1 MKRNSNK
8 YNFWKSKL
16 FYRLVSLLIA
26 LLLVAYVGNLNNGNI
41 HLSSGEQNSPL
52 SAIKTKTLTVPV
64 QLNIDSSEYYVSNY
78 PKNVKVRLS
87 GPISLVDAANN
98 TRNFSVTANLR
109 NMGIGNHRVNLDGEK
124 FLSKGVKILEELNKM
139 KEKQAF
145 HVNGYLGL
153 LIAILGGLV
162 GLWLIYSGFRFGHL
176 LSMVIGVV
184 LVVLILVLSS
194 SLTIIQPNEAK
205 ALTFFGNY
213 IGTIRDA
220 GLFMTVPFTDKEP
233 VSLRVR
239 NFNSQI
245 LKVNDSKGN
254 PVEIAA
260 VIVFK
265 VVDTAKAL
273 FSVDDYEQFVQ
284 IQSESAIR
292 HVASEYPYDT
302 FENEDA
308 LTLRSNPTEVSDR
321 LASELQ
327 ERLNV
332 AGVKIVETRLTHLAY
347 ATEIASAMLQKQ
359 QSSAILSARKII
371 VEGAVSITEDA
382 IDRLAKEAN
391 LELTDEQRLQII
403 NNIMVAIISERG
415 TQPVINTGTQQ

>member
-1 MKRNSNK
+1 
-8 YNFWKSKL
+8 
-16 FYRLVSLLIA
+16 
-26 LLLVAYVGNLNNGNI
+26 
-41 HLSSGEQNSPL
+41 
-52 SAIKTKTLTVPV
+52 
-64 QLNIDSSEYYVSNY
+64 
-78 PKNVKVRLS
+78 
-87 GPISLVDAANN
+87 
-98 TRNFSVTANLR
+98 
-109 NMGIGNHRVNLDGEK
+109 
-124 FLSKGVKILEELNKM
+124 M
-139 KEKQAF
+139 KEKNAF

-153 LIAILGGLV
+153 LIAI
-162 GLWLIYSGFRFGHL
+162 
-176 LSMVIGVV
+176 IGALAGCW
-184 LVVLILVLSS
+184 LVVRGYQAGRVGVIVTGGIILAIVIIFST

-205 ALTFFGNY
+205 VLTFFGNY

-220 GLFMTVPFTDKEP
+220 GLFMTVPFTDKQR
-233 VSLRVR
+233 VSLRVC

-260 VIVFK
+260 VIVYK

-302 FENEDA
+302 FEDDSA

-321 LASELQ
+321 LTAELQ
-327 ERLNV
+327 DRLNV
-332 AGVKIVETRLTHLAY
+332 AGVKIIETRLTHLAY

-359 QSSAILSARKII
+359 QSAAILSARKII

-382 IDRLAKEAN
+382 IDRLAKEAKLN
-391 LELTDEQRLQII
+391 LTDEQRLQII

>member
-1 MKRNSNK
+1 
-8 YNFWKSKL
+8 
-16 FYRLVSLLIA
+16 
-26 LLLVAYVGNLNNGNI
+26 
-41 HLSSGEQNSPL
+41 
-52 SAIKTKTLTVPV
+52 
-64 QLNIDSSEYYVSNY
+64 
-78 PKNVKVRLS
+78 
-87 GPISLVDAANN
+87 
-98 TRNFSVTANLR
+98 
-109 NMGIGNHRVNLDGEK
+109 
-124 FLSKGVKILEELNKM
+124 M
-139 KEKQAF
+139 KEKNVF

-153 LIAILGGLV
+153 LIAI
-162 GLWLIYSGFRFGHL
+162 
-176 LSMVIGVV
+176 IGAVAGCW
-184 LVVLILVLSS
+184 LVVRGYQAGRMGVIVTGGIILAIVIIFST

-205 ALTFFGNY
+205 VLTFFGNY

-220 GLFMTVPFTDKEP
+220 GLFMTVPFTDKQL
-233 VSLRVR
+233 VSLRVC

-260 VIVFK
+260 VIVYK

-284 IQSESAIR
+284 IQSESAVR

-302 FENEDA
+302 FEDNSA
-308 LTLRSNPTEVSDR
+308 LTLRSNPTEVSNR
-321 LASELQ
+321 LTAELQ
-327 ERLNV
+327 DRLNV
-332 AGVKIVETRLTHLAY
+332 AGVKIIETRLTHLAY

-359 QSSAILSARKII
+359 QSAAILSARKII

-382 IDRLAKEAN
+382 IDRLAKEAKLN
-391 LELTDEQRLQII
+391 LTDEQRLQII

>member
-1 MKRNSNK
+1 
-8 YNFWKSKL
+8 
-16 FYRLVSLLIA
+16 
-26 LLLVAYVGNLNNGNI
+26 
-41 HLSSGEQNSPL
+41 
-52 SAIKTKTLTVPV
+52 
-64 QLNIDSSEYYVSNY
+64 
-78 PKNVKVRLS
+78 
-87 GPISLVDAANN
+87 
-98 TRNFSVTANLR
+98 
-109 NMGIGNHRVNLDGEK
+109 
-124 FLSKGVKILEELNKM
+124 M
-139 KEKQAF
+139 KEKNAF

-153 LIAILGGLV
+153 LIAI
-162 GLWLIYSGFRFGHL
+162 
-176 LSMVIGVV
+176 IGAVAGCW
-184 LVVLILVLSS
+184 LVVRGYQAGRRGGIVTGGIILAIVIIFST

-205 ALTFFGNY
+205 VLTFFGNY

-220 GLFMTVPFTDKEP
+220 GLFMTVPFTDKQR
-233 VSLRVR
+233 VSLRVC

-260 VIVFK
+260 VIVYK

-284 IQSESAIR
+284 IQSESAVR

-302 FENEDA
+302 FEDDSA
-308 LTLRSNPTEVSDR
+308 LTLRSNPTEVSNR
-321 LASELQ
+321 LTAELQ
-327 ERLNV
+327 DRLNV
-332 AGVKIVETRLTHLAY
+332 AGVKIIETRLTHLAY

-359 QSSAILSARKII
+359 QSAAILSARKII

-382 IDRLAKEAN
+382 IDRLAKEAKLN
-391 LELTDEQRLQII
+391 LTDEQRLQII

>member
-1 MKRNSNK
+1 
-8 YNFWKSKL
+8 
-16 FYRLVSLLIA
+16 
-26 LLLVAYVGNLNNGNI
+26 
-41 HLSSGEQNSPL
+41 
-52 SAIKTKTLTVPV
+52 
-64 QLNIDSSEYYVSNY
+64 
-78 PKNVKVRLS
+78 
-87 GPISLVDAANN
+87 
-98 TRNFSVTANLR
+98 
-109 NMGIGNHRVNLDGEK
+109 
-124 FLSKGVKILEELNKM
+124 M
-139 KEKQAF
+139 KEKNVF

-153 LIAILGGLV
+153 LIAIIGAVAGC
-162 GLWLIYSGFRFGHL
+162 WLIVRGYQAGRMG
-176 LSMVIGVV
+176 VIVTGGI
-184 LVVLILVLSS
+184 ILAIVIIFST

-205 ALTFFGNY
+205 VLTFFGNY

-220 GLFMTVPFTDKEP
+220 GLFMTVPFTDKQR
-233 VSLRVR
+233 VSLRVC

-260 VIVFK
+260 VIVYK

-284 IQSESAIR
+284 IQSESAVR

-302 FENEDA
+302 FEDNSA
-308 LTLRSNPTEVSDR
+308 LTLRSNPTEVSNR
-321 LASELQ
+321 LTAELQ
-327 ERLNV
+327 DRLNV
-332 AGVKIVETRLTHLAY
+332 AGVKIIEARLTHLAY

-359 QSSAILSARKII
+359 QSAAILSARKII

-382 IDRLAKEAN
+382 IDRLAKEAKLN
-391 LELTDEQRLQII
+391 LNDEQRLQII

>member
-1 MKRNSNK
+1 
-8 YNFWKSKL
+8 
-16 FYRLVSLLIA
+16 
-26 LLLVAYVGNLNNGNI
+26 
-41 HLSSGEQNSPL
+41 
-52 SAIKTKTLTVPV
+52 
-64 QLNIDSSEYYVSNY
+64 
-78 PKNVKVRLS
+78 
-87 GPISLVDAANN
+87 
-98 TRNFSVTANLR
+98 
-109 NMGIGNHRVNLDGEK
+109 
-124 FLSKGVKILEELNKM
+124 M
-139 KEKQAF
+139 KEKNTF

-153 LIAILGGLV
+153 LIAIVGALAACWLVFHGYRTGRMGPIITGGIILA
-162 GLWLIYSGFRFGHL
+162 I
-176 LSMVIGVV
+176 VI
-184 LVVLILVLSS
+184 IFST

-205 ALTFFGNY
+205 VLTFFGNY

-220 GLFMTVPFTDKEP
+220 GLFMTVPFTDKQR
-233 VSLRVR
+233 VSLRVC

-245 LKVNDSKGN
+245 LKVNDSRGN

-260 VIVFK
+260 VIVYK

-284 IQSESAIR
+284 IQSESAVR

-302 FENEDA
+302 FEDDNA
-308 LTLRSNPTEVSDR
+308 LTLRSNPTEVSNR
-321 LASELQ
+321 LTAELQ
-327 ERLNV
+327 DRLNV
-332 AGVKIVETRLTHLAY
+332 AGIKIIETRLTHLAY

-359 QSSAILSARKII
+359 QSAAILSARKII

-391 LELTDEQRLQII
+391 LNLTDEQRLQII

>member
-1 MKRNSNK
+1 
-8 YNFWKSKL
+8 
-16 FYRLVSLLIA
+16 
-26 LLLVAYVGNLNNGNI
+26 
-41 HLSSGEQNSPL
+41 
-52 SAIKTKTLTVPV
+52 
-64 QLNIDSSEYYVSNY
+64 
-78 PKNVKVRLS
+78 
-87 GPISLVDAANN
+87 
-98 TRNFSVTANLR
+98 
-109 NMGIGNHRVNLDGEK
+109 
-124 FLSKGVKILEELNKM
+124 M
-139 KEKQAF
+139 KEKNAF

-153 LIAILGGLV
+153 LIAI
-162 GLWLIYSGFRFGHL
+162 
-176 LSMVIGVV
+176 IGALAGCW
-184 LVVLILVLSS
+184 LVVRGYQAGRMGGIVTGGIILAIVIIFST

-205 ALTFFGNY
+205 VLTFFGNY

-220 GLFMTVPFTDKEP
+220 GLFMTVPFTDKQR
-233 VSLRVR
+233 VSLRVC

-260 VIVFK
+260 VIVYK

-284 IQSESAIR
+284 IQSESAVR

-302 FENEDA
+302 FEDDSA

-321 LASELQ
+321 LTAELQ
-327 ERLNV
+327 DRLNV
-332 AGVKIVETRLTHLAY
+332 AGVKIIETRLTHLAY

-359 QSSAILSARKII
+359 QSAAILSARKII

-391 LELTDEQRLQII
+391 LDLTDEQRLQII

>member
-1 MKRNSNK
+1 
-8 YNFWKSKL
+8 
-16 FYRLVSLLIA
+16 
-26 LLLVAYVGNLNNGNI
+26 
-41 HLSSGEQNSPL
+41 
-52 SAIKTKTLTVPV
+52 
-64 QLNIDSSEYYVSNY
+64 
-78 PKNVKVRLS
+78 
-87 GPISLVDAANN
+87 
-98 TRNFSVTANLR
+98 
-109 NMGIGNHRVNLDGEK
+109 
-124 FLSKGVKILEELNKM
+124 M
-139 KEKQAF
+139 KEKNAF

-153 LIAILGGLV
+153 LIAIVGALAACWLVFHGYRAGRMGPIITGGIILA
-162 GLWLIYSGFRFGHL
+162 I
-176 LSMVIGVV
+176 VI
-184 LVVLILVLSS
+184 IFST

-205 ALTFFGNY
+205 VLTFFGNY

-220 GLFMTVPFTDKEP
+220 GLFMTVPFTDKQR
-233 VSLRVR
+233 VSLRVC

-260 VIVFK
+260 VIVYK

-284 IQSESAIR
+284 IQSESAVR

-302 FENEDA
+302 FEDDNA
-308 LTLRSNPTEVSDR
+308 LTLRSNPTEVSNR
-321 LASELQ
+321 LTAELQ
-327 ERLNV
+327 DRLNV
-332 AGVKIVETRLTHLAY
+332 AGIKIIETRLTHLAY

-359 QSSAILSARKII
+359 QSAAILSARKII

-391 LELTDEQRLQII
+391 LNLTDEQRLQII
-403 NNIMVAIISERG
+403 NNIIVAIISERG

>member
-1 MKRNSNK
+1 
-8 YNFWKSKL
+8 
-16 FYRLVSLLIA
+16 
-26 LLLVAYVGNLNNGNI
+26 
-41 HLSSGEQNSPL
+41 
-52 SAIKTKTLTVPV
+52 
-64 QLNIDSSEYYVSNY
+64 
-78 PKNVKVRLS
+78 
-87 GPISLVDAANN
+87 
-98 TRNFSVTANLR
+98 
-109 NMGIGNHRVNLDGEK
+109 
-124 FLSKGVKILEELNKM
+124 M
-139 KEKQAF
+139 KEKRAF

-153 LIAILGGLV
+153 MIAVLGGLL
-162 GLWLIYSGFRFGHL
+162 GLWLLYSGFRRGQVF
-176 LSMVIGVV
+176 SMISGIIIVV
-184 LVVLILVLSS
+184 LVLILASG
-194 SLTIIQPNEAK
+194 LTIIQPNEAK

-220 GLFMTVPFTDKEP
+220 GLFMTVPFTEKEP

-239 NFNSQI
+239 NFNSQV

-302 FENEDA
+302 FENQDA
-308 LTLRSNPTEVSDR
+308 ITLRSNPTEVSAR

-332 AGVKIVETRLTHLAY
+332 AGVEVIETRLTHLAY

-371 VEGAVSITEDA
+371 VEGAVSITEEA
-382 IDRLAKEAN
+382 IDRLSKEAN
-391 LELTDEQRLQII
+391 LDLNDAQRLQII

-415 TQPVINTGTQQ
+415 TQPVINTGTKQ